1 MNRKKYVYVGNS
13 RKYRNVKKPNPYAH
27 KTRRYYWVYDAD
39 SILHELVFWNKEPYN
54 PRIVTIPTKYEGL
67 EEVIFCL

>member
-1 MNRKKYVYVGNS
+1 MNRKNYCCCRRINQKVN
-13 RKYRNVKKPNPYAH
+13 KFAH
-27 KTRRYYWVYDAD
+27 KTRRYYWVYDLD
-39 SILHELVFWNKEPYN
+39 SVIHELVFLDTKPYN